1 MMESQNSEERSRRVQ
16 QPQIWIRSANRPS
29 QRKKS
34 IFDQEAVKLQPVVRT
49 SETEAYGVKLGVKEE
64 DNIIVRYKRFKVTIF
79 ILLYTNLILYLGTE
93 AYTIIAN
100 YKEAQ
105 NITPCI
111 PGIIYIILG
120 ILVPLLTHNLTFR
133 KRKIDTIEK
142 GRKGSS

>member
-1 MMESQNSEERSRRVQ
+1 MGQSVKSSQ
-16 QPQIWIRSANRPS
+16 RPS

-111 PGIIYIILG
+111 PGII
-120 ILVPLLTHNLTFR
+120 LLHLEFL
-133 KRKIDTIEK
+133 
-142 GRKGSS
+142 SQS